1 VRVTSL
7 LALIVACLLVV
18 NATTSVA
25 SVDYTPVSCDGF
37 VLGYL
42 GPVQQKKC
50 ATGEEIRGQVTSKL
64 SQIEITNRLF
74 YLIANYH
81 VYLIANYHE
90 GEYRTY
96 FPTHTPRQLLG
107 WSKSFSQ
114 ISNWRSLPDTQ
125 GFSVGAFNAMLDGKA
140 VSCTIFVRYAGN
152 TTSHAEYPGGPGYKT
167 VLEGYYCPTDGLDT
181 AAPGKNAALDDVLGK
196 LPLSQP

>member
-1 VRVTSL
+1 MTLGEGDVRGTSL
-7 LALIVACLLVV
+7 LALIVACLLAV
-18 NATTSVA
+18 NATTGAA

-50 ATGEEIRGQVTSKL
+50 ATGEEIRGQVTSKR
-64 SQIEITNRLF
+64 SQIEITDRLF

-81 VYLIANYHE
+81 V

-125 GFSVGAFNAMLDGKA
+125 GYSVGAFNAMLDGKA
-140 VSCTIFVRYAGN
+140 VSCAIFVRYAGN

-167 VLEGYYCPTDGLDT
+167 VLEGYYCPIDGLDA

-196 LPLSQP
+196 LQLSQP